1 MLIFLLQDTLK
12 KAPVGFEKKRRN
24 IFDPEDDDSEV
35 ALELESDEDQGYDGS
50 PLALANNEEHV
61 ANSRM
66 DKGANNKSKYNMVKN
81 VMECPTCQRK
91 GCTKK
96 SRFDS
101 IFCSDACGVSALEKD
116 LLRTFF
122 YSSDIHPSSLR
133 H

>member
-1 MLIFLLQDTLK
+1 MLVFLLQDTLK

-24 IFDPEDDDSEV
+24 IFDPEDDDESE
-35 ALELESDEDQGYDGS
+35 ESDDEQGSNKNPVDL
-50 PLALANNEEHV
+50 PDNEEQITT
-61 ANSRM
+61 SRM
-66 DKGANNKSKYNMVKN
+66 CPGINDKNEHDKGKN
-81 VMECPTCQRK
+81 LKKEYPTCQRI